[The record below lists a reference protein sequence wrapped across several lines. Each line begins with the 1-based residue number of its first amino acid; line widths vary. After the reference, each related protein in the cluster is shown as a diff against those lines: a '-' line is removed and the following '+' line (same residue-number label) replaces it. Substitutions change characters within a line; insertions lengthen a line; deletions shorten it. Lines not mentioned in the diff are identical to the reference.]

1 MRIAISGT
9 HFVGKTTLISALL
22 KRLPKYTFTEEP
34 YRSLEAQGYE
44 FSVPP
49 TIDDFEH
56 QLDDSI
62 QSLIHSRKNTLF
74 DRCPLDFLAYAE
86 ILSQLNQEEEIF
98 DIQNWLEKIETPI
111 QKLDLIIFVPI
122 ETRIRL
128 PSSED
133 SKLHK
138 MVDAKLQEIL
148 LEDCFSVLENMEIL
162 EVTGSIEKRV
172 ELVIEKIHQ
181 MEKEI

>member
-9 HFVGKTTLISALL
+9 HFVGKTTLIAALL
-22 KRLPKYTFTEEP
+22 KQLPNYTFIEEP

-44 FSVPP
+44 FSDPP
-49 TIDDFEH
+49 NIDDFEH
-56 QLDDSI
+56 QLNDSI
-62 QSLIHSRKNTLF
+62 QSLLHSRKNTLF

-86 ILSQLNQEEEIF
+86 GLSQLNQQEDIF

-122 ETRIRL
+122 ESRIRL
-128 PSSED
+128 PASEN
-133 SKLHK
+133 SKLRK
-138 MVDAKLQEIL
+138 RVDTKLQEIL
-148 LEDCFSVLENMEIL
+148 LEDSLSILENMEIL
-162 EVTGSIEKRV
+162 EVMGSIEKRA